1 MNPGND
7 KKILWGV
14 IQALLA
20 LVLLM
25 TGGLDALQT
34 CSIVAALP
42 LTVIMLLCAV
52 CLFKALLQE
61 KPKPEELSKSAE
73 LEK

>member
-42 LTVIMLLCAV
+42 LTVIMLLCAA
-52 CLFKALLQE
+52 CLFKALMQE
-61 KPKPEELSKSAE
+61 KTQPDKIPEPPELKQ
-73 LEK
+73 

>member
-1 MNPGND
+1 M
-7 KKILWGV
+7 

-52 CLFKALLQE
+52 CLFKGLMEE
-61 KPKPEELSKSAE
+61 KKIPDEKTTSSQ
-73 LEK
+73 LEKHS